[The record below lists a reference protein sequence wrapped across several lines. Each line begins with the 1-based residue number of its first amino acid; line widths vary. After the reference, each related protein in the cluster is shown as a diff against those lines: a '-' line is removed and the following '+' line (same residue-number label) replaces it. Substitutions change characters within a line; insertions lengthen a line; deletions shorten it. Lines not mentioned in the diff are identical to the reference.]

1 MIFYLSTRGETM
13 RIDQL
18 LYITEIAKTGS
29 IANTS
34 ERLYVSSP
42 TISQA
47 IRSLEE
53 ELGAKI
59 FERSRTGLEPTDTG
73 KKIIIIAQE
82 IINRIED
89 LKNEA
94 KSDSAEIEGHL
105 TISAVSSF
113 CKGIIP
119 KTCAEVKAKFPK
131 ITLEVNENK
140 ANQVRKDVLNGN
152 ADLGINFY
160 PSSTLEENQLFST
173 THLIDSQVMVCFRKD
188 SELAS
193 LKNIYFDD
201 VTKHPIV
208 LSYKTNDTIKYY
220 SKVFGK
226 NRKLNTFIQ
235 SQNSDTKKYFIS
247 QGTAISLE
255 TDLTFKSDPFYQSE
269 DIVVKPILGI
279 ESTLSYYCIR
289 LKNQHYSAA
298 GQEFL
303 KELRVQA
310 NKFKE

>member
-1 MIFYLSTRGETM
+1 M

-29 IANTS
+29 IANTA

-59 FERSRTGLEPTDTG
+59 FERSRTGLEPTATG

-89 LKNEA
+89 LKNAA

-113 CKGIIP
+113 CKEIIP
-119 KTCAEVKAKFPK
+119 KTCAVIKAKFPK
-131 ITLEVNENK
+131 ITLEINENK
-140 ANQVRKDVLNGN
+140 ANKVRKDVLNGN
-152 ADLGINFY
+152 ADFGINFY
-160 PSSTLEENQLFST
+160 PLSTQEENQLFTT
-173 THLIDSQVMVCFRKD
+173 THLIDSPMRVCFRKD

-193 LKNIYFDD
+193 LNKISIDD
-201 VTKHPIV
+201 VIKHPIV
-208 LSYKTNDTIKYY
+208 VSYKVNDTVKYY
-220 SKVFGK
+220 NQVFGEK
-226 NRKLNTFIQ
+226 RKLKTFIQ
-235 SQNSDTKKYFIS
+235 SQNSDTKKYFIT
-247 QGTAISLE
+247 QGLAIAIE
-255 TDLTFKSDPFYQSE
+255 TDLTLKSDPFYQSD
-269 DIVVKPILGI
+269 DIITKPIFGI
-279 ESTLSYYCIR
+279 EPKLSFYCLR
-289 LKNQHYSAA
+289 LKNQHFSAA
-298 GQEFL
+298 SQKFL